1 MARHSRSRNHR
12 ATPTIDALTRSK
24 VPTGFLE
31 AWNRLVANWDLPAL
45 PHRRG
50 RKPRVPLRDLLPALT
65 FHVLSGAGTLSEHFS
80 QLFDAPLADSS
91 WADRRARL
99 PWEIFADL
107 MQRVLRPQATRRQP
121 DAFWRGW
128 RVVALDGT
136 QFSLTNTPQ
145 MVGTLPKART
155 RRGQAAFA
163 KITTCVLLEVGLH
176 NPLAAAIGRR
186 GQSEWALAASLL
198 ARLPK
203 RVLLLADRLYGCAA
217 FVEHARTTCARV
229 GSHFLVRARRDL
241 IARRI
246 KRLSDGSRLVRVPV
260 RAQGPGGH
268 IRHWIELREIQ
279 VRVGRTGHRTHAL
292 RLWTSLTDAR
302 TAPALELA
310 QLYAR
315 RWEHELYFRELK
327 RQVRKTAVLQSH
339 TVETAAQEIAAL
351 ILVSALIATERARAA
366 PHDIAVL
373 RVSFAKVLD
382 WVRASWLVLTQFDD
396 IVTKRQM
403 KTFFSR
409 AYQQMGR
416 CIAAER
422 RPRSYPRAVRQPV
435 SRWPRL
441 LRNQSSNGPLHFKV
455 L

>member
-1 MARHSRSRNHR
+1 MARHSRSRKHG
-12 ATPTIDALTRSK
+12 ATPTLKALARSQ
-24 VPTGFLE
+24 VPAGFLD
-31 AWNRLVANWDLPAL
+31 AWNRLVANWELPPL
-45 PHRRG
+45 PRRRG

-65 FHVLSGAGTLSEHFS
+65 FHVLSGAGTLSEHYS

-99 PWEIFADL
+99 PWAIFADL

-145 MVGTLPKART
+145 ILATMPKARS
-155 RRGQAAFA
+155 RRGRAAFA

-186 GQSEWALAASLL
+186 GQSEWDLARSVL

-217 FVEHARTTCARV
+217 FVEQALTTCGRV

-241 IARRI
+241 IARVHH
-246 KRLSDGSRLVRVPV
+246 RLPDGSRLVRVPL
-260 RAQGPGGH
+260 RAKGPGGR
-268 IRHWIELREIQ
+268 IRRWIELREIR
-279 VRVGRTGHRTHAL
+279 VRIGRTGRRTHEL
-292 RLWTSLTDAR
+292 RLWTSLMDPRA
-302 TAPALELA
+302 APALELA

-315 RWEHELYFRELK
+315 RWDHELYFREVK
-327 RQVRKTAVLQSH
+327 RQLRKTDVLQSH

-351 ILVSALIATERARAA
+351 VLVSALIATERARAA
-366 PHDIAVL
+366 PDHVPVVRI
-373 RVSFAKVLD
+373 SFAKVLD
-382 WVRASWLVLTQFDD
+382 WVRASWLALTQFDD
-396 IVTKRQM
+396 VLTKRQM
-403 KTFFSR
+403 ATFFR
-409 AYQQMGR
+409 RVQKQMGL
-416 CIAAER
+416 CITVPR
-422 RPRSYPRAVRQPV
+422 RSRSCPRAVRQPV
-435 SRWPRL
+435 RRWPRL
-441 LRNQSSNGPLHFKV
+441 LHNESINGPLHFKI

>member
-1 MARHSRSRNHR
+1 MTRHSPSRNR
-12 ATPTIDALTRSK
+12 AAAQALDSLK
-24 VPTGFLE
+24 LSAVPAGFLD
-31 AWNRLVANWDLPAL
+31 AWNRLVSDWELPTL
-45 PHRRG
+45 PRRRG
-50 RKPRVPLRDLLPALT
+50 RKPRVPVRDLLAGLT
-65 FHVLSGAGTLSEHFS
+65 FHVLSGPGTLADHSA
-80 QLFDAPLADSS
+80 QLFDEPLADSS

-107 MQRVLRPQATRRQP
+107 MQRVLRPQATRRHP

-145 MVGTLPKART
+145 ILATMPKARS
-155 RRGQAAFA
+155 RRGRAAFA

-176 NPLAAAIGRR
+176 NPLATAIGRR
-186 GQSEWALAASLL
+186 GQSEWELARSVL

-217 FVEHARTTCARV
+217 FAEQALTTCRRV
-229 GSHFLVRARRDL
+229 GSHFVLRARRDL
-241 IARRI
+241 IARVT
-246 KRLSDGSRLVRVPV
+246 KRLPDGSRLVRVPV
-260 RAQGPGGH
+260 RAKGAGGS
-268 IRHWIELREIQ
+268 IRRWIELREIR
-279 VRVGRTGHRTHAL
+279 VRVGRKGHRAHEL
-292 RLWTSLTDAR
+292 RLWTTLMDPR

-327 RQVRKTAVLQSH
+327 HQLRKTAVLQSH

-351 ILVSALIATERARAA
+351 VLVSALIATERARAA
-366 PHDIAVL
+366 PNDLPVL

-396 IVTKRQM
+396 VITKRQM
-403 KTFFSR
+403 KTFFQR
-409 AYQQMGR
+409 VYKQMGR
-416 CIAAER
+416 CITAPR
-422 RPRSYPRAVRQPV
+422 RSRTYPRAVRQPV
-435 SRWPRL
+435 RRWPRL
-441 LRNQSSNGPLHFKV
+441 LHNESIKGPLHFKI

>member
-1 MARHSRSRNHR
+1 MASHSRSRKR
-12 ATPTIDALTRSK
+12 EAKPTLEALKRSQ
-24 VPTGFLE
+24 VPAGFLD
-31 AWNRLVANWDLPAL
+31 AWNRLVADWDVPTLPS
-45 PHRRG
+45 RRS

-65 FHVLSGAGTLSEHFS
+65 YHVLSGAGTLSEHFT
-80 QLFDAPLADSS
+80 QLFDEPLADSS

-99 PWEIFADL
+99 PWQIFADL

-145 MVGTLPKART
+145 ILTTLPKART
-155 RRGQAAFA
+155 RRGRAAFA
-163 KITTCVLLEVGLH
+163 KITACVLLEVGLH

-186 GQSEWALAASLL
+186 GQSEWELAGGLL
-198 ARLPK
+198 ARLPE

-217 FVEHARTTCARV
+217 FAAQALAACERV
-229 GSHFLVRARRDL
+229 GSHVLLRARRNL
-241 IARRI
+241 TARRV
-246 KRLSDGSRLVRVPV
+246 KRLRDGSRLVRVP
-260 RAQGPGGH
+260 
-268 IRHWIELREIQ
+268 LREARQRRIVRWLLVREIR
-279 VRVGRTGHRTHAL
+279 VRVGRPGYRAHDL
-292 RLWTSLTDAR
+292 RLWTSLMDPR

-351 ILVSALIATERARAA
+351 ILASALIATERTRAA
-366 PHDIAVL
+366 PNDVPVL

-382 WVRASWLVLTQFDD
+382 WVRASWLVITQFDD
-396 IVTKRQM
+396 VITQRQM

-409 AYQQMGR
+409 AYKQMGR
-416 CIAAER
+416 YVTAER

-435 SRWPRL
+435 TRWPRL
-441 LRNQSSNGPLHFKV
+441 LRNGSVTGPLRFRV